1 MRRIAIL
8 SLLSV
13 SALAV
18 VAVPRISQAQTTT
31 YSGTVERVWEDGF
44 RLDTGDR
51 TLRVD
56 SWDVYGD
63 NTASNIEVGETI
75 SVTGEFSGRD
85 FDAFSITRPDE
96 DSTADTASADTADST
111 DYSEATSPAEA
122 GVSYTGTVE
131 NVWEDGFQLNTGD
144 RTLRVDSWDVYGDN
158 TASNIAT
165 GDRITVTGEFS
176 GRDFDA
182 FSIAIAE
189 QYDDDATPTD
199 Q

>member
-8 SLLSV
+8 TLISV
-13 SALAV
+13 GALAA
-18 VAVPRISQAQTTT
+18 VAIPSMSQAQTT

-63 NTASNIEVGETI
+63 NTASNLAVGETI
-75 SVTGEFSGRD
+75 SVTGEFAGRE
-85 FDAFSITRPDE
+85 FDAFSITRPGS
-96 DSTADTASADTADST
+96 DSSAEAVSETAS
-111 DYSEATSPAEA
+111 PAA

-131 NVWEDGFQLNTGD
+131 QVWEDGFQLNTGD

-158 TASNIAT
+158 TGSNLAT
-165 GDRITVTGEFS
+165 GDRVTITGEFA
-176 GRDFDA
+176 GREFDA
-182 FSIAIAE
+182 VSISAAE
-189 QYDDDATPTD
+189 QSDSGTTSAD
-199 Q
+199 

>member
-8 SLLSV
+8 TLISAG
-13 SALAV
+13 ALAA
-18 VAVPRISQAQTTT
+18 VAIPSISQAQTT

-85 FDAFSITRPDE
+85 FDAFSINRPGE
-96 DSTADTASADTADST
+96 DSTADTASADTADTT
-111 DYSEATSPAEA
+111 DYSEAASPA

-144 RTLRVDSWDVYGDN
+144 RTLRVDSWDVYGDS
-158 TASNIAT
+158 TASNVTT

-182 FSIAIAE
+182 FSIATAE
-189 QYDDDATPTD
+189 QTTDEATPAA